1 VNNLTTNLKMKQPIL
16 KTSIQLS
23 DEQCSKLEVDAY
35 YLAIKSYFKNASEND
50 FSADKDS
57 LKINVENRFLNPPIR
72 DINGR
77 QPSNAEMFPFDLEI
91 RIINNSKLT
100 VEMKVSY
107 FWTIIVYLF
116 FSLLVILYF
125 WISGELL
132 SASKFILPFFLSI
145 LTIYI
150 GGMAAV
156 KTNSFKKRL
165 KNIYEKTD

>member
-1 VNNLTTNLKMKQPIL
+1 LQFSNVASVSQATNA
-16 KTSIQLS
+16 
-23 DEQCSKLEVDAY
+23 KLEVCMQ
-35 YLAIKSYFKNASEND
+35 IV
-50 FSADKDS
+50 S

-145 LTIYI
+145 LTQTVRQYANQIFEFI
-150 GGMAAV
+150 
-156 KTNSFKKRL
+156 
-165 KNIYEKTD
+165 